1 MSCDSALWSD
11 QLAIERCELSEYC
24 WRELSVQPVP
34 ILSRPYRFPFAVH
47 SCVFGSWASYASGF
61 GQVMDWAGTKSG
73 HLWLCEAEDLCL
85 EVELPGGTNL
95 MISASYYDLYSVLS
109 AGFKG
114 DEGEEK

>member
-1 MSCDSALWSD
+1 
-11 QLAIERCELSEYC
+11 
-24 WRELSVQPVP
+24 
-34 ILSRPYRFPFAVH
+34 
-47 SCVFGSWASYASGF
+47 
-61 GQVMDWAGTKSG
+61 MDWAGTKSG

>member
-1 MSCDSALWSD
+1 
-11 QLAIERCELSEYC
+11 
-24 WRELSVQPVP
+24 
-34 ILSRPYRFPFAVH
+34 
-47 SCVFGSWASYASGF
+47 
-61 GQVMDWAGTKSG
+61 
-73 HLWLCEAEDLCL
+73 LWLCEAEDLCL